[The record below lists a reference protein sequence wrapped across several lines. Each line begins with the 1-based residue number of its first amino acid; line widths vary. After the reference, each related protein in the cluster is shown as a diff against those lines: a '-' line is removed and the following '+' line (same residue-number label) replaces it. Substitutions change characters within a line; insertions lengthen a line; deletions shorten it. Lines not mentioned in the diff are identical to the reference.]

1 MNGETTNAT
10 RRSEPAAPVAPART
24 PAWPMYRAMVGIGL
38 ACGVLIVLVYQ
49 WTKPVI
55 ERNRAEALRKAIFYV
70 LPEAKSS
77 VTYRLGDDNRFAV
90 LTGKADGAKVVY
102 AGYDEGGQLVGF
114 AVRAQGMGYQDTIVV
129 LYAYAPGQD
138 AVTGFRVLETR
149 ETPGLGDK
157 IDNDP
162 GFLANF
168 ERLTVELTTD
178 LSAVVHPIEV
188 VKHGTKSQPWQIDAI
203 TGATVSSTAVAKIL
217 RESSAFWV
225 PRIRQHLDDFRQ
237 GR

>member
-1 MNGETTNAT
+1 MSAT
-10 RRSEPAAPVAPART
+10 KGSVPAAHVPVKSPV
-24 PAWPMYRAMVGIGL
+24 WPMYRAMVGIGL
-38 ACGVLIVLVYQ
+38 VCGVLIVLAFQ

-55 ERNRAEALRKAIFYV
+55 ERNRAEALKKAIFYV

-77 VTYRLGDDNRFAV
+77 AAYKLDDGDRFSV
-90 LTGKADGAKVVY
+90 LEGKANGAKVVY
-102 AGYDEGGQLVGF
+102 AGYDEGGGLVGF
-114 AVRAQGMGYQDTIVV
+114 AIQAQGMGYQDNIVV
-129 LYAYAPGQD
+129 LYAYAPEQD

-157 IDNDP
+157 IDVDP
-162 GFLANF
+162 DFLANF
-168 ERLTVELTTD
+168 EKLSVELAAD

-217 RESSAFWV
+217 RESTAFWA
-225 PRIRQHLDDFRQ
+225 PRIRQHLDDFQQ
-237 GR
+237 GK

>member
-1 MNGETTNAT
+1 MSAPTGSVPTAHAPT
-10 RRSEPAAPVAPART
+10 RARV
-24 PAWPMYRAMVGIGL
+24 WPMYQAMVGIAL
-38 ACGVLIVLVYQ
+38 VCGVLIVLAFQ
-49 WTKPVI
+49 WTKPII
-55 ERNRAEALRKAIFYV
+55 ERNRAEALKKAIFYV

-77 VTYRLGDDNRFAV
+77 RTFALGDGDRFTV
-90 LTGKADGAKVVY
+90 LEGKANGAKLVY
-102 AGYDEGGQLVGF
+102 AGYDDGGELVGF
-114 AVRAQGMGYQDTIVV
+114 AIQAQGMGYQDNIVV
-129 LYAYAPGQD
+129 LYAYSPEKD

-157 IDNDP
+157 IDVDP

-168 ERLTVELTTD
+168 ERLAVELTAD

-203 TGATVSSTAVAKIL
+203 TGATVSSTAVAKIP
-217 RESSAFWV
+217 RESTAFWA
-225 PRIRQHLDDFRQ
+225 PRIHQHLDDFRQ

>member
-1 MNGETTNAT
+1 MNGALNRTPLPPAT
-10 RRSEPAAPVAPART
+10 VAT

-38 ACGVLIVLVYQ
+38 ACGILIVVAFQ

-70 LPEAKSS
+70 LPAAKSS
-77 VTYRLGDDNRFAV
+77 VTYKLGDDDRFAV
-90 LTGKADGAKVVY
+90 LAGKADGAKVVY
-102 AGYDEGGQLVGF
+102 AGYDASGQLVGF
-114 AVRAQGMGYQDTIVV
+114 AIRAQGMGYQDTIVV
-129 LYAYAPGQD
+129 LYAYSPGQD

-157 IDNDP
+157 IDVDP

-168 ERLTVELTTD
+168 ERLTVELTAD
-178 LSAVVHPIEV
+178 LAAVVHPIEV
-188 VKHGTKSQPWQIDAI
+188 VRHGTKSQPWQIDAI

-217 RESSAFWV
+217 RESSAFWA